1 MKQKHYLFHSIFMI
15 NSKNNIS
22 AGDVYVRITFF
33 FLNICLEIQIVP
45 YIYLENRDIFPLFVK
60 RLHHRY
66 RRRRFMQKNLLY
78 FVGKDKLTS
87 LLLFHDKIIPLY
99 E

>member
-1 MKQKHYLFHSIFMI
+1 MI

-66 RRRRFMQKNLLY
+66 RRRFFYAK
-78 FVGKDKLTS
+78 KS
-87 LLLFHDKIIPLY
+87 IIFRRKG
-99 E
+99 